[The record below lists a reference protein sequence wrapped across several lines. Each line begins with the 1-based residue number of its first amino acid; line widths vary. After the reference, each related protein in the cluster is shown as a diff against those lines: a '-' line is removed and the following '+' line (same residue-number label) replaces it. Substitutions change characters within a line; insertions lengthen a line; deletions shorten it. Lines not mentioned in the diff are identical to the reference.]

1 MTHITFASDNTDL
14 VMTQIPVRNPHTG
27 NIDYAFEELTKSEL
41 ASKISRLR
49 ENQVDWSSLE
59 VSDRGEI
66 LTQFADG
73 LARHKDQLAQALCVD
88 TGRWRLSLME
98 VDALEA
104 ITHSRVNQAIDTLQT
119 KRMKS
124 GSNDISHLQVF
135 VPYPVVGVISPWNY
149 PLILSF
155 LDAVP
160 ALLAGCSVIIKPS
173 EITPRFIE
181 VVNQVLSDTVELGAV
196 VTVVPGTASTG
207 NNLIDLVDVI
217 NFTGSV
223 ETGRQVATRAA
234 SQLKPA
240 FLELGGK
247 DPAIVLESADI
258 ERAAQAILHCATV
271 NTGQACFSIER
282 VYVHEALASK
292 FIHLIS
298 SLAEEIS
305 LNTEDPAKG
314 EIGPIIS
321 ARQIQVIDLHLNDAR
336 EKKASFLTGGVIE
349 QHGGSWLRPTVVTD
363 VDHSML
369 LMQKETFAPII
380 PIMTFKETSEA
391 VYLAND
397 SEYGLSAAV
406 FGDLDKSEAVA
417 LNLDAGGIYCNDV
430 DLIGSAH
437 ESAEKMSFKNSG
449 LGGSRYGPEGITR
462 FTRKQSVVFQHGSGV
477 TIDDL

>member
-1 MTHITFASDNTDL
+1 
-14 VMTQIPVRNPHTG
+14 MTQIPVRNPHTG
-27 NIDYAFEELTKSEL
+27 DIDYAFEELTKSEL

-73 LARHKDQLAQALCVD
+73 LARHKDQLTQALCVD

-104 ITHSRVNQAIDTLQT
+104 ITRSRVNQAIVTLQT

-124 GSNDISHLQVF
+124 ESDDISHLQVF

-181 VVNQVLSDTVELGAV
+181 AVNQVLSDTVELGAV
-196 VTVVPGTASTG
+196 VDVVPGTASTG

-234 SQLKPA
+234 NQLKPA

-298 SLAEEIS
+298 SLAEELS

-314 EIGPIIS
+314 VIGPIIS

-462 FTRKQSVVFQHGSGV
+462 FTRKQSVVFQHGSSV

>member
-1 MTHITFASDNTDL
+1 
-14 VMTQIPVRNPHTG
+14 MTQIPVRNPHTG
-27 NIDYAFEELTKSEL
+27 NIDYAFVEPTKGEL

-49 ENQVDWSSLE
+49 ENQVDWSSLP
-59 VSDRGEI
+59 VRARGEI
-66 LTQFADG
+66 LRQFADG
-73 LARHKDQLAQALCVD
+73 LSRHKDQLTQALCVD
-88 TGRWRLSLME
+88 TGRWRLSVME
-98 VDALEA
+98 VEALQS
-104 ITHSRVNQAIDTLQT
+104 ITHSRVSQAIDTLQT
-119 KRMKS
+119 KRVKS
-124 GSNDISHLQVF
+124 ESADVSHLQVF

-173 EITPRFIE
+173 EITPRFIDA
-181 VVNQVLSDTVELGAV
+181 VNQVLDDTVELRTV
-196 VTVVPGTASTG
+196 VDVVPGTAFTG
-207 NNLIDLVDVI
+207 SNLIDLVDAV

-223 ETGRQVATRAA
+223 ETGRQVAARAA

-258 ERAAQAILHCATV
+258 QRAAHAILHCATV

-305 LNTEDPAKG
+305 LNTEDPAQG
-314 EIGPIIS
+314 AIGPIIS
-321 ARQIQVIDLHLNDAR
+321 GKQIQIIDQHLNDAR
-336 EKKASFLTGGVIE
+336 EKKARFLTGGVIE

-369 LMQKETFAPII
+369 LMRKETFAPII

-397 SEYGLSAAV
+397 SEYGLSAAI
-406 FGDLDKSEAVA
+406 FGDLDESEGVA
-417 LNLDAGGIYCNDV
+417 LSLDAGGIYCNDV
-430 DLIGSAH
+430 DLIDSAH

-462 FTRKQSVVFQHGSGV
+462 FTRKQSVVFQHGSAV

>member
-1 MTHITFASDNTDL
+1 
-14 VMTQIPVRNPHTG
+14 MTQIPVRNPHTG
-27 NIDYAFEELTKSEL
+27 DIDYAFVEPTNSEL

-49 ENQVDWSSLE
+49 ENQLDWSSLQ

-66 LTQFADG
+66 LRQFADG
-73 LARHKDQLAQALCVD
+73 LARHKDQLAQALCID
-88 TGRWRLSLME
+88 TGRWRLSVME

-104 ITHSRVNQAIDTLQT
+104 ITHSRVNQAIVTLQT
-119 KRMKS
+119 KRMES
-124 GSNDISHLQVF
+124 ESIDISHLQVF

-173 EITPRFIE
+173 EVTPRFIE
-181 VVNQVLSDTVELGAV
+181 AVNQVLSDTVELGAV
-196 VTVVPGTASTG
+196 VDVVPGTASTG

-282 VYVHEALASK
+282 VYVHEALASN

-298 SLAEEIS
+298 SLAEVIS
-305 LNTEDPAKG
+305 LNTEDPGKG
-314 EIGPIIS
+314 VIGPIIS
-321 ARQIQVIDLHLNDAR
+321 AKQIKVIDLHLNDAR

-397 SEYGLSAAV
+397 SEYGLSAAI

-462 FTRKQSVVFQHGSGV
+462 FARKQSVVFQHGSGV

>member
-1 MTHITFASDNTDL
+1 
-14 VMTQIPVRNPHTG
+14 MTQIPVRNPHTG
-27 NIDYAFEELTKSEL
+27 DIDYSFAEPTKSEL

-49 ENQVDWSSLE
+49 ENQLDWSSLQ

-66 LTQFADG
+66 LRQFADG
-73 LARHKDQLAQALCVD
+73 LARHKDQLAQALCID
-88 TGRWRLSLME
+88 TGRWRLSVME

-104 ITHSRVNQAIDTLQT
+104 ITHSRVNQAIVALQT
-119 KRMKS
+119 KRMES
-124 GSNDISHLQVF
+124 ESIDISHLQVF

-173 EITPRFIE
+173 EVTPRFIE
-181 VVNQVLSDTVELGAV
+181 AVNQVLSDTVELGTV
-196 VTVVPGTASTG
+196 VDVVPGTAATG
-207 NNLIDLVDVI
+207 NNLIDLVDAI

-234 SQLKPA
+234 NQLKPA

-292 FIHLIS
+292 FINLIS

-314 EIGPIIS
+314 AIGPIIS
-321 ARQIQVIDLHLNDAR
+321 AKQIQVIDLHLKDAR
-336 EKKASFLTGGVIE
+336 NKKASFLTGGIIE
-349 QHGGSWLRPTVVTD
+349 HHGGSWLRPTVVTD

-369 LMQKETFAPII
+369 LMRKETFAPII
-380 PIMTFKETSEA
+380 PIMTFRKTSEA

-417 LNLDAGGIYCNDV
+417 LKLDAGGIYCNDV

>member
-1 MTHITFASDNTDL
+1 
-14 VMTQIPVRNPHTG
+14 MTQIPVRNPHTG
-27 NIDYAFEELTKSEL
+27 EFDYAFLEPTKSEL
-41 ASKISRLR
+41 VSKVSRLR
-49 ENQVDWSSLE
+49 ENHLDWSSLQ

-66 LTQFADG
+66 LRQFADG
-73 LARHKDQLAQALCVD
+73 LARHKDQLVEALCID
-88 TGRWRLSLME
+88 TGRWRLSVME

-104 ITHSRVNQAIDTLQT
+104 ITHSRVNQAIVTLQT
-119 KRMKS
+119 KRMES
-124 GSNDISHLQVF
+124 ESIDISHLQVF

-160 ALLAGCSVIIKPS
+160 ALLSGCSVIVKPS
-173 EITPRFIE
+173 EVTPRFIE
-181 VVNQVLSDTVELGAV
+181 AVNQVLSDTVELGAV
-196 VTVVPGTASTG
+196 VDVVPGTAATG
-207 NNLIDLVDVI
+207 NNLIDLVDAI

-234 SQLKPA
+234 NQLKPA

-292 FIHLIS
+292 FIDLIS

-314 EIGPIIS
+314 VIGPIIS
-321 ARQIQVIDLHLNDAR
+321 AKQIQVIDLHLKDAR
-336 EKKASFLTGGVIE
+336 NKKASFLTGGIIE
-349 QHGGSWLRPTVVTD
+349 HHGGSWLRPTVVTD

-369 LMQKETFAPII
+369 LMRKETFAPIV
-380 PIMTFKETSEA
+380 PCLLYTS
-391 VYLAND
+391 D
-397 SEYGLSAAV
+397 AA
-406 FGDLDKSEAVA
+406 DE
-417 LNLDAGGIYCNDV
+417 
-430 DLIGSAH
+430 
-437 ESAEKMSFKNSG
+437 
-449 LGGSRYGPEGITR
+449 
-462 FTRKQSVVFQHGSGV
+462 
-477 TIDDL
+477 

>member
-1 MTHITFASDNTDL
+1 
-14 VMTQIPVRNPHTG
+14 MTQIPVRNPHTG
-27 NIDYAFEELTKSEL
+27 NIDYAFVEPTKGEL

-49 ENQVDWSSLE
+49 ENQVDWSSLP
-59 VSDRGEI
+59 VRARGEI
-66 LTQFADG
+66 LRQFADG
-73 LARHKDQLAQALCVD
+73 LRRHKDQLTQALCVD
-88 TGRWRLSLME
+88 SGRWSLSVME
-98 VDALEA
+98 VEALQA
-104 ITHSRVNQAIDTLQT
+104 ITHSRVNQAIATLQT

-124 GSNDISHLQVF
+124 GNNDISHLQVF

-173 EITPRFIE
+173 EITPRFIDA
-181 VVNQVLSDTVELGAV
+181 VNQVLDDTVELRTV
-196 VTVVPGTASTG
+196 VDVVPGTAFTG
-207 NNLIDLVDVI
+207 SNLIDLVDAV

-223 ETGRQVATRAA
+223 ETGRQVAARAA

-258 ERAAQAILHCATV
+258 QRAAHAILHCATV

-305 LNTEDPAKG
+305 LNTEDPAQG
-314 EIGPIIS
+314 AIGPIIS
-321 ARQIQVIDLHLNDAR
+321 GKQIQIIDQHLNDAR
-336 EKKASFLTGGVIE
+336 EKKARFLTGGVIE

-397 SEYGLSAAV
+397 SEYGLSAAI
-406 FGDLDKSEAVA
+406 FGDLDTSEAVA
-417 LNLDAGGIYCNDV
+417 LSLDAGGIYCNDV

-462 FTRKQSVVFQHGSGV
+462 FTRKQSVVFQHGSAV
-477 TIDDL
+477 TIDEL

>member
-1 MTHITFASDNTDL
+1 
-14 VMTQIPVRNPHTG
+14 MTQIPVRNPHTG
-27 NIDYAFEELTKSEL
+27 DIDYAFEELTKSEL

-49 ENQVDWSSLE
+49 ENQVDWTSLE

-292 FIHLIS
+292 FIPLIS

-314 EIGPIIS
+314 VIGPIIS
-321 ARQIQVIDLHLNDAR
+321 AKQIQVIDLHLNDAR

-363 VDHSML
+363 VEHS
-369 LMQKETFAPII
+369 
-380 PIMTFKETSEA
+380 
-391 VYLAND
+391 
-397 SEYGLSAAV
+397 
-406 FGDLDKSEAVA
+406 
-417 LNLDAGGIYCNDV
+417 
-430 DLIGSAH
+430 
-437 ESAEKMSFKNSG
+437 
-449 LGGSRYGPEGITR
+449 R
-462 FTRKQSVVFQHGSGV
+462 
-477 TIDDL
+477 

>member
-1 MTHITFASDNTDL
+1 
-14 VMTQIPVRNPHTG
+14 MTQIPVRNPHTG
-27 NIDYAFEELTKSEL
+27 DIDYAFEELTKSEL

-49 ENQVDWSSLE
+49 ENQVDWTSLE

-181 VVNQVLSDTVELGAV
+181 IVNQVLSDTVELGAV

-258 ERAAQAILHCATV
+258 ERAAQASLHCATV

-314 EIGPIIS
+314 VIGPIIS
-321 ARQIQVIDLHLNDAR
+321 AKQIQVIDLHLNDAR
-336 EKKASFLTGGVIE
+336 EKNARFLTGGVIE
-349 QHGGSWLRPTVVTD
+349 QHGGSWHRPTVVTD
-363 VDHSML
+363 GDHSML

-397 SEYGLSAAV
+397 SEYGLSAAI

-437 ESAEKMSFKNSG
+437 GSAEKICFKNSG

-462 FTRKQSVVFQHGSGV
+462 FTRKQSVVFQHGRGG

>member
-1 MTHITFASDNTDL
+1 
-14 VMTQIPVRNPHTG
+14 MTQIPVRNPHTG
-27 NIDYAFEELTKSEL
+27 DIDYAFEELTKSEL

-124 GSNDISHLQVF
+124 ESNDISHLQVF

-181 VVNQVLSDTVELGAV
+181 AVNQVLSDTVELGAV

-314 EIGPIIS
+314 VIGPIIS
-321 ARQIQVIDLHLNDAR
+321 AKQIQVIDLHLNDAR

-417 LNLDAGGIYCNDV
+417 LNLDAG
-430 DLIGSAH
+430 
-437 ESAEKMSFKNSG
+437 
-449 LGGSRYGPEGITR
+449 
-462 FTRKQSVVFQHGSGV
+462 
-477 TIDDL
+477 

>member
-1 MTHITFASDNTDL
+1 
-14 VMTQIPVRNPHTG
+14 MTQIPVRNPHTG

-49 ENQVDWSSLE
+49 ENQVDWASLP
-59 VSDRGEI
+59 VRARGEI
-66 LTQFADG
+66 LRQFADG
-73 LARHKDQLAQALCVD
+73 LSRHKDQLAQALCVD

-98 VDALEA
+98 VEALQA
-104 ITHSRVNQAIDTLQT
+104 ITHSRVSQAIDTLQT
-119 KRMKS
+119 KRVKS
-124 GSNDISHLQVF
+124 KNADVSHLQVF

-181 VVNQVLSDTVELGAV
+181 VINQVLSDTVELSTV
-196 VTVVPGTASTG
+196 VDVVPGTASTG

-314 EIGPIIS
+314 VIGPIIS

-437 ESAEKMSFKNSG
+437 ESAEKMSFKSSG

-462 FTRKQSVVFQHGSGV
+462 FTRKQSVVFQHGNGV

>member
-1 MTHITFASDNTDL
+1 
-14 VMTQIPVRNPHTG
+14 MTQIPVRNPHTG
-27 NIDYAFEELTKSEL
+27 EFDYAFLEPTKSEL
-41 ASKISRLR
+41 VSKVSRLR
-49 ENQVDWSSLE
+49 ENQLDWSSLQ

-66 LTQFADG
+66 LRQFADG
-73 LARHKDQLAQALCVD
+73 LARHKDQLVEALCID
-88 TGRWRLSLME
+88 TGRWRLSVME

-104 ITHSRVNQAIDTLQT
+104 ITHSRVNQAITTLQT
-119 KRMKS
+119 KRMQS
-124 GSNDISHLQVF
+124 ESDDISHLQVF

-173 EITPRFIE
+173 EVTPRFIE
-181 VVNQVLSDTVELGAV
+181 AVNAILSDTVEFGAV
-196 VTVVPGTASTG
+196 VDVVPGTASTG
-207 NNLIDLVDVI
+207 SNLIDIVDAI

-223 ETGRQVATRAA
+223 DTGRQVATRAA
-234 SQLKPA
+234 NQLKPA

-258 ERAAQAILHCATV
+258 ERAAQAILHCSTV

-292 FIHLIS
+292 FIDLIS

-305 LNTEDPAKG
+305 LNTEDSAKG
-314 EIGPIIS
+314 AIGPIIS
-321 ARQIQVIDLHLNDAR
+321 AKQIQVIDLHLKDAR
-336 EKKASFLTGGVIE
+336 NK
-349 QHGGSWLRPTVVTD
+349 
-363 VDHSML
+363 
-369 LMQKETFAPII
+369 I
-380 PIMTFKETSEA
+380 PIMTFRKTSEA
-391 VYLAND
+391 VHLAND
-397 SEYGLSAAV
+397 PEYGLSAAV
-406 FGDLDKSEAVA
+406 FGDLEKSEAVA
-417 LNLDAGGIYCNDV
+417 LKLDAGGIYCNDV

>member
-1 MTHITFASDNTDL
+1 
-14 VMTQIPVRNPHTG
+14 MTQIPVRNPHTG

-41 ASKISRLR
+41 ASKILRLR
-49 ENQVDWSSLE
+49 ENQVDWASSP
-59 VSDRGEI
+59 VRARGEI
-66 LTQFADG
+66 LRQFADG
-73 LARHKDQLAQALCVD
+73 LSRHKDQLAQALCVD

-98 VDALEA
+98 VEALQA
-104 ITHSRVNQAIDTLQT
+104 ITHSRVSQAIDTLQT
-119 KRMKS
+119 KRVKS
-124 GSNDISHLQVF
+124 KNADVSHLQVF

-181 VVNQVLSDTVELGAV
+181 VINQVLSDTVELSTV
-196 VTVVPGTASTG
+196 VDVVPGTASTG

-282 VYVHEALASK
+282 VYVHESLASK

-314 EIGPIIS
+314 VIGPIIS

-336 EKKASFLTGGVIE
+336 GKKASFLTGGVIE

-437 ESAEKMSFKNSG
+437 ESAEKMSFKSSG

-462 FTRKQSVVFQHGSGV
+462 FTRKQSVVFQHGNGV

>member
-1 MTHITFASDNTDL
+1 M
-14 VMTQIPVRNPHTG
+14 
-27 NIDYAFEELTKSEL
+27 
-41 ASKISRLR
+41 
-49 ENQVDWSSLE
+49 
-59 VSDRGEI
+59 
-66 LTQFADG
+66 
-73 LARHKDQLAQALCVD
+73 
-88 TGRWRLSLME
+88 
-98 VDALEA
+98 DA
-104 ITHSRVNQAIDTLQT
+104 
-119 KRMKS
+119 
-124 GSNDISHLQVF
+124 
-135 VPYPVVGVISPWNY
+135 
-149 PLILSF
+149 
-155 LDAVP
+155 
-160 ALLAGCSVIIKPS
+160 
-173 EITPRFIE
+173 
-181 VVNQVLSDTVELGAV
+181 
-196 VTVVPGTASTG
+196 
-207 NNLIDLVDVI
+207 I

-234 SQLKPA
+234 NQLKPA

-282 VYVHEALASK
+282 VYVHEALATK
-292 FIHLIS
+292 FIDLIS

-314 EIGPIIS
+314 AIGPIIS
-321 ARQIQVIDLHLNDAR
+321 AKQIEVIDLHLKDAR
-336 EKKASFLTGGVIE
+336 YKKASFLTGGIIE
-349 QHGGSWLRPTVVTD
+349 HHGGSWLRPTVVTD

-369 LMQKETFAPII
+369 LMRKETFAPII
-380 PIMTFKETSEA
+380 PIMTFRKTSEA
-391 VYLAND
+391 VFLAND

-417 LNLDAGGIYCNDV
+417 LKLDAGGIYCNDV

>member
-1 MTHITFASDNTDL
+1 
-14 VMTQIPVRNPHTG
+14 MTQIPVRNPHTG
-27 NIDYAFEELTKSEL
+27 DIDYAFEELTKSEL

-73 LARHKDQLAQALCVD
+73 LARHKDQLTQALCVD

-104 ITHSRVNQAIDTLQT
+104 ITRSRVNQAIVTLQT

-124 GSNDISHLQVF
+124 ESDDISHLQVF

-181 VVNQVLSDTVELGAV
+181 AVNQVLSDTVELGAV
-196 VTVVPGTASTG
+196 VDVVPGTASTG

-217 NFTGSV
+217 NFTGSG

-234 SQLKPA
+234 NQLKPA

-298 SLAEEIS
+298 SLAEELS

-314 EIGPIIS
+314 VIGPIIS

-462 FTRKQSVVFQHGSGV
+462 FTRKQSVVFQHVSGV

>member
-1 MTHITFASDNTDL
+1 
-14 VMTQIPVRNPHTG
+14 MTQIPVRNPHTG
-27 NIDYAFEELTKSEL
+27 NIDYAFVEPTKGEL

-49 ENQVDWSSLE
+49 ENQVDWSSLP
-59 VSDRGEI
+59 VRARGEI
-66 LTQFADG
+66 LRQFADG
-73 LARHKDQLAQALCVD
+73 LSRHKDQLTQALCVD
-88 TGRWRLSLME
+88 TGRWSLSVME
-98 VDALEA
+98 VEALQA
-104 ITHSRVNQAIDTLQT
+104 ITHSRVSQAIDTLQT
-119 KRMKS
+119 KRVKS
-124 GSNDISHLQVF
+124 ESADVSHLQVF

-173 EITPRFIE
+173 EITPRFIDA
-181 VVNQVLSDTVELGAV
+181 VNQVLDDTVELRTV
-196 VTVVPGTASTG
+196 VDVVPGTAFTG
-207 NNLIDLVDVI
+207 SNLIDLVDAV

-223 ETGRQVATRAA
+223 ETGRQVAARAA

-258 ERAAQAILHCATV
+258 QRAAHAILHCATV

-305 LNTEDPAKG
+305 LNTEDPAQG
-314 EIGPIIS
+314 AIGPIIS
-321 ARQIQVIDLHLNDAR
+321 GKQIQIIDQHLNDAR
-336 EKKASFLTGGVIE
+336 EKKARFLTGGVIE

-369 LMQKETFAPII
+369 LMRKETFAPII

-397 SEYGLSAAV
+397 SEYGLSAAI

-417 LNLDAGGIYCNDV
+417 LSLNAGGIYCNDV

-462 FTRKQSVVFQHGSGV
+462 FTRKQSVVFQHGSAV

>member
-1 MTHITFASDNTDL
+1 
-14 VMTQIPVRNPHTG
+14 MTQIPVRNPHTG
-27 NIDYAFEELTKSEL
+27 DIDYAFEELTKSEL

-49 ENQVDWSSLE
+49 ENQVDWTSLE

-104 ITHSRVNQAIDTLQT
+104 ITHSRVNQAIVTLQT
-119 KRMKS
+119 KRMNS
-124 GSNDISHLQVF
+124 ESDDISHLQVF

-292 FIHLIS
+292 FIPLIS

-314 EIGPIIS
+314 VIGPIIS
-321 ARQIQVIDLHLNDAR
+321 AKQIQVIDLHLNDAR

-363 VDHSML
+363 VEHS
-369 LMQKETFAPII
+369 
-380 PIMTFKETSEA
+380 
-391 VYLAND
+391 
-397 SEYGLSAAV
+397 
-406 FGDLDKSEAVA
+406 
-417 LNLDAGGIYCNDV
+417 
-430 DLIGSAH
+430 
-437 ESAEKMSFKNSG
+437 
-449 LGGSRYGPEGITR
+449 R
-462 FTRKQSVVFQHGSGV
+462 
-477 TIDDL
+477 

>member
-1 MTHITFASDNTDL
+1 
-14 VMTQIPVRNPHTG
+14 MTQIPVRNPHTG
-27 NIDYAFEELTKSEL
+27 DIDYAFEELTKSEL
-41 ASKISRLR
+41 ESKISRIR

-59 VSDRGEI
+59 VSDRGEV
-66 LTQFADG
+66 LKQFADG
-73 LARHKDQLAQALCVD
+73 LARHKDELTQALCID

-104 ITHSRVNQAIDTLQT
+104 ITRSRVNQAIVTLQT
-119 KRMKS
+119 KRMQS
-124 GSNDISHLQVF
+124 ESDDISHLQLF

-181 VVNQVLSDTVELGAV
+181 AVNQVLSDTVELGAV
-196 VTVVPGTASTG
+196 VDVVPGTASTG

-282 VYVHEALASK
+282 VYVHEALASN

-298 SLAEEIS
+298 SLAEDIS

-314 EIGPIIS
+314 AIGPIIS
-321 ARQIQVIDLHLNDAR
+321 AKQIQVIDLHLNDAR
-336 EKKASFLTGGVIE
+336 EKKARFLTGGVIE
-349 QHGGSWLRPTVVTD
+349 EHGGSWLRPTVVTD

-406 FGDLDKSEAVA
+406 FGDLDKSETVA
-417 LNLDAGGIYCNDV
+417 LKLDAGGIYCNDV

-437 ESAEKMSFKNSG
+437 ELAEKMSFKNSG

-462 FTRKQSVVFQHGSGV
+462 FTRKQCVVFQHGSAV
-477 TIDDL
+477 TIDEL

>member
-1 MTHITFASDNTDL
+1 
-14 VMTQIPVRNPHTG
+14 MTQIPVRNPHTG
-27 NIDYAFEELTKSEL
+27 NIDYAFVEPTKGEL

-49 ENQVDWSSLE
+49 ENQVDWSSLP
-59 VSDRGEI
+59 VRARGEI
-66 LTQFADG
+66 LRQFADG
-73 LARHKDQLAQALCVD
+73 LSRHKDQLTQALCVD
-88 TGRWRLSLME
+88 TGRWSLSVME
-98 VDALEA
+98 VEALQA
-104 ITHSRVNQAIDTLQT
+104 ITHSRVSQAIDTLQT
-119 KRMKS
+119 KRVKS
-124 GSNDISHLQVF
+124 ESADVSHLQVF

-173 EITPRFIE
+173 EITPRFIDA
-181 VVNQVLSDTVELGAV
+181 VNQVLDETVELRTV
-196 VTVVPGTASTG
+196 VDVVPGTAFTG
-207 NNLIDLVDVI
+207 SNLIDLVDAV

-223 ETGRQVATRAA
+223 ETGRQVAARAA

-258 ERAAQAILHCATV
+258 QRAAHAILHCATV

-305 LNTEDPAKG
+305 LNTEDPAQG
-314 EIGPIIS
+314 AIGPIIS
-321 ARQIQVIDLHLNDAR
+321 GKQIQIIDQHLKDAR
-336 EKKASFLTGGVIE
+336 EKKARFLTGGVIE

-369 LMQKETFAPII
+369 LMRKETFAPII

-397 SEYGLSAAV
+397 SEYGLSAAI
-406 FGDLDKSEAVA
+406 FGDLDKSEGVA
-417 LNLDAGGIYCNDV
+417 LSLDAGGIYCNDV
-430 DLIGSAH
+430 DLIDSAH

-462 FTRKQSVVFQHGSGV
+462 FTRKQSVVFQHGSAV

>member
-1 MTHITFASDNTDL
+1 
-14 VMTQIPVRNPHTG
+14 MTQIPVRNPHTG
-27 NIDYAFEELTKSEL
+27 DIDYAFEELTKSEL

-49 ENQVDWSSLE
+49 ENQVDWSSLP
-59 VSDRGEI
+59 VRARGEI
-66 LTQFADG
+66 LRQFADG
-73 LARHKDQLAQALCVD
+73 LSKHKDQLAQALCVD

-98 VDALEA
+98 VDALQA
-104 ITHSRVNQAIDTLQT
+104 ITHSRVSQAIVTLQT

-173 EITPRFIE
+173 EITPRFIDA
-181 VVNQVLSDTVELGAV
+181 VNQVLDDTVELRTV
-196 VTVVPGTASTG
+196 VDVVPGTAFTG
-207 NNLIDLVDVI
+207 SNLIDLVDAV

-223 ETGRQVATRAA
+223 ETGRQVAARAA

-258 ERAAQAILHCATV
+258 QRAAQAILHCATV

-305 LNTEDPAKG
+305 LNTEDPAQG
-314 EIGPIIS
+314 AIGPIIS
-321 ARQIQVIDLHLNDAR
+321 GKQIQIIDQHLNDAR
-336 EKKASFLTGGVIE
+336 EKKARFLTGGVIE

-369 LMQKETFAPII
+369 LMRKETFAPII

-397 SEYGLSAAV
+397 SEYGLSAAI
-406 FGDLDKSEAVA
+406 FGDLDTSEAVA
-417 LNLDAGGIYCNDV
+417 LSLDAGGIYCNDV

-462 FTRKQSVVFQHGSGV
+462 FTRKQSVVFQHGSAV

>member
-1 MTHITFASDNTDL
+1 
-14 VMTQIPVRNPHTG
+14 MTQIPVRNPHTG
-27 NIDYAFEELTKSEL
+27 NIDYAFVEPTKGEL

-49 ENQVDWSSLE
+49 ENQVDWSSLP
-59 VSDRGEI
+59 VRARGEI
-66 LTQFADG
+66 LRQFANG
-73 LARHKDQLAQALCVD
+73 LSRHKDQLTQALCVD
-88 TGRWRLSLME
+88 TGRWRLSVME
-98 VDALEA
+98 VEALQA
-104 ITHSRVNQAIDTLQT
+104 ITHSRVSQAIDTLQT
-119 KRMKS
+119 KRVKS
-124 GSNDISHLQVF
+124 ETADVSHLQVF
-135 VPYPVVGVISPWNY
+135 VAYPVVGVISPWNY

-173 EITPRFIE
+173 EITPRFIDA
-181 VVNQVLSDTVELGAV
+181 VNQVLDDTVELRTV
-196 VTVVPGTASTG
+196 VDVVPGTALTG
-207 NNLIDLVDVI
+207 SNLIDLVDAV

-223 ETGRQVATRAA
+223 ETGRRVAARAA

-258 ERAAQAILHCATV
+258 QRAAHAILHCATV

-282 VYVHEALASK
+282 VYVHETLASN

-305 LNTEDPAKG
+305 LNTEDPAQG
-314 EIGPIIS
+314 AIGPIIS
-321 ARQIQVIDLHLNDAR
+321 GKQIQIIDQHLNDAR
-336 EKKASFLTGGVIE
+336 EKKARFLTGGVIE
-349 QHGGSWLRPTVVTD
+349 QHGGSWLRPTVVTN

-369 LMQKETFAPII
+369 LMRKETFAPII
-380 PIMTFKETSEA
+380 PIMAFKETSEA

-397 SEYGLSAAV
+397 SGYGLSAAI

-417 LNLDAGGIYCNDV
+417 LSLDAGGIYCNDV

-462 FTRKQSVVFQHGSGV
+462 FTRKQSVVFQHGSAV

>member
-1 MTHITFASDNTDL
+1 
-14 VMTQIPVRNPHTG
+14 MTQIPVRNPHTG
-27 NIDYAFEELTKSEL
+27 AIDYAFFELSESEL
-41 ASKISRLR
+41 ATKISQLR
-49 ENQVDWSSLE
+49 EHQIAWSSLQVCE
-59 VSDRGEI
+59 RGEV
-66 LTQFADG
+66 LRQFADG
-73 LARHKDQLAQALCVD
+73 LAQHKDNLAQTLCVD
-88 TGRWRLSLME
+88 TGRWRLSVME

-104 ITHSRVNQAIDTLQT
+104 ITRSRIEQAIVALQS

-124 GSNDISHLQVF
+124 KNDNVSHLQVF

-160 ALLAGCSVIIKPS
+160 ALLAGCAVIIKPS
-173 EITPRFIE
+173 EITPRFVE
-181 VVNQVLSDTVELGAV
+181 VISQVLNNTVELSTV
-196 VTVVPGTASTG
+196 VNIVPGTKRTG
-207 NNLIDLVDVI
+207 ENLIDLVDVI

-223 ETGRQVATRAA
+223 ETGRQVSARAA
-234 SQLKPA
+234 SQLKPV

-258 ERAAQAILHCATV
+258 DRAAQAILYCATV
-271 NTGQACFSIER
+271 NSGQACFSIER

-292 FIHLIS
+292 FIDLIS
-298 SLAEEIS
+298 SLADDLS
-305 LNTEDPAKG
+305 LNTENPAEG
-314 EIGPIIS
+314 AIGPIIS
-321 ARQIQVIDLHLNDAR
+321 TKQIEVIGQHLEDA
-336 EKKASFLTGGVIE
+336 KNSKAKFLTGGVIE

-369 LMQKETFAPII
+369 LMREETFAPIV

-391 VYLAND
+391 VYLANN

-406 FGDLDKSEAVA
+406 FGELDKSEAVA
-417 LNLDAGGIYCNDV
+417 LNLDVGEIYCNDV

-437 ESAEKMSFKNSG
+437 ESAEKMSFKSSG
-449 LGGSRYGPEGITR
+449 LGGSRYGPEGFTR
-462 FTRKQSVVFQHGSGV
+462 FTRKQSVVFQHGSGI

>member
-1 MTHITFASDNTDL
+1 
-14 VMTQIPVRNPHTG
+14 MTQIPVRNPHTG

-49 ENQVDWSSLE
+49 ENQVDWSSLT
-59 VSDRGEI
+59 VRARGEI
-66 LTQFADG
+66 LRQFADG
-73 LARHKDQLAQALCVD
+73 LSRHKDQLAQALCVD
-88 TGRWRLSLME
+88 TGRWRLSVME
-98 VDALEA
+98 VEALQA
-104 ITHSRVNQAIDTLQT
+104 ITHSRVSQAIDTLQT
-119 KRMKS
+119 KRVKS
-124 GSNDISHLQVF
+124 KNADVSHLQVF

-181 VVNQVLSDTVELGAV
+181 AVNQVLSDTVELGAV
-196 VTVVPGTASTG
+196 VDVVPGTASTG

-314 EIGPIIS
+314 VIGPIIS

-336 EKKASFLTGGVIE
+336 GKKASFLTGGVIE

-437 ESAEKMSFKNSG
+437 ESAEKMSFKSSG

-462 FTRKQSVVFQHGSGV
+462 FTRKQSVVFQHGNGV

>member
-1 MTHITFASDNTDL
+1 
-14 VMTQIPVRNPHTG
+14 MTQIPVRNPHTG
-27 NIDYAFEELTKSEL
+27 DIDYAFVEPTNSEL

-49 ENQVDWSSLE
+49 ENQLDWSSLQ

-66 LTQFADG
+66 LRQFADG
-73 LARHKDQLAQALCVD
+73 LARHKDQLAQALCID
-88 TGRWRLSLME
+88 TGRWRLSVME

-104 ITHSRVNQAIDTLQT
+104 ITHSRVNQAIVTLQT
-119 KRMKS
+119 KRMES
-124 GSNDISHLQVF
+124 ESIDISHLQVF

-173 EITPRFIE
+173 EVTPRFIE
-181 VVNQVLSDTVELGAV
+181 AVNQVLSDTVELGAV
-196 VTVVPGTASTG
+196 VDVVPGTASTG
-207 NNLIDLVDVI
+207 NNLIDLVDAI

-234 SQLKPA
+234 NQLKPA

-247 DPAIVLESADI
+247 DPAIVLKSADI

-282 VYVHEALASK
+282 VYVHEALATK
-292 FIHLIS
+292 FIDLIS

-314 EIGPIIS
+314 TIGPIIS
-321 ARQIQVIDLHLNDAR
+321 AKQIEVIDLHLKDAR
-336 EKKASFLTGGVIE
+336 YKKASFLTGGIIE
-349 QHGGSWLRPTVVTD
+349 HHGGSWLRPTVVTD

-369 LMQKETFAPII
+369 LMRKETFAPII
-380 PIMTFKETSEA
+380 PIMTFRKTSEA
-391 VYLAND
+391 VFLAND

-417 LNLDAGGIYCNDV
+417 LKLDAGGIYCNDV

-462 FTRKQSVVFQHGSGV
+462 FTRKQSVVFQHGSGA

>member
-1 MTHITFASDNTDL
+1 
-14 VMTQIPVRNPHTG
+14 MTQIPVRNPHTG
-27 NIDYAFEELTKSEL
+27 EFDYAFLEPTKSEL
-41 ASKISRLR
+41 VSKVSRLR
-49 ENQVDWSSLE
+49 ENQLDWSSLQ

-66 LTQFADG
+66 LRQFADG
-73 LARHKDQLAQALCVD
+73 LARHKDQLVEALCID
-88 TGRWRLSLME
+88 TGRWRLSVME

-104 ITHSRVNQAIDTLQT
+104 ITHSRVNQAITTLQT

-124 GSNDISHLQVF
+124 ESVDISHLQVF

-160 ALLAGCSVIIKPS
+160 ALLAGCAVIVKPS
-173 EITPRFIE
+173 EVTPRFIE
-181 VVNQVLSDTVELGAV
+181 AVNQVLSDTVELGAV
-196 VTVVPGTASTG
+196 VDVVPGTAATG
-207 NNLIDLVDVI
+207 NNLIDLVDAI

-234 SQLKPA
+234 NQLKPA

-292 FIHLIS
+292 FIDLIS

-314 EIGPIIS
+314 VIGPIIS
-321 ARQIQVIDLHLNDAR
+321 AKQIQVIDLHLKDAGN
-336 EKKASFLTGGVIE
+336 KKASFLTGGIIE
-349 QHGGSWLRPTVVTD
+349 HHGGSWLRPTVVTD

-369 LMQKETFAPII
+369 LMRKETFAPIV
-380 PIMTFKETSEA
+380 PIMTFRKTSEA

-397 SEYGLSAAV
+397 SE
-406 FGDLDKSEAVA
+406 
-417 LNLDAGGIYCNDV
+417 
-430 DLIGSAH
+430 
-437 ESAEKMSFKNSG
+437 
-449 LGGSRYGPEGITR
+449 
-462 FTRKQSVVFQHGSGV
+462 
-477 TIDDL
+477 

>member
-1 MTHITFASDNTDL
+1 MTR
-14 VMTQIPVRNPHTG
+14 IPVRNPHSG
-27 NIDYAFEELTKSEL
+27 DIDYAFLEPTKSEL
-41 ASKISRLR
+41 ASKILQLR
-49 ENQVDWSSLE
+49 ENQIDWSSLQ
-59 VSDRGEI
+59 VSERGEI
-66 LTQFADG
+66 LRKFAYG
-73 LARHKDQLAQALCVD
+73 LTRNKNQLTQALSVD
-88 TGRWRLSLME
+88 TGRLRLSVME

-104 ITHSRVNQAIDTLQT
+104 ITHSRVDQAIGTLQP

-124 GSNDISHLQVF
+124 GNDQISHLQVF

-160 ALLAGCSVIIKPS
+160 ALLAGCAVIIKPS

-181 VVNQVLSDTVELGAV
+181 VVNQILKDTVELNPV
-196 VTVVPGTASTG
+196 VHVFPGTASTG
-207 NNLIDLVDVI
+207 ENLIDLVDVI

-223 ETGRQVATRAA
+223 ETGRKVAARAA

-247 DPAIVLESADI
+247 DPAIVLESANI

-282 VYVHEALASK
+282 VYVHETLASQ

-305 LNTEDPAKG
+305 LNAEDPAKG
-314 EIGPIIS
+314 AIGPIIS
-321 ARQIQVIDLHLNDAR
+321 SKQIRVIDQHLKDA
-336 EKKASFLTGGVIE
+336 KDKNAKILTGGVIE
-349 QHGGSWLRPTVVTD
+349 QHGGSWLRPTVITD

-369 LMQKETFAPII
+369 LMRKETFAPIV

-406 FGDLDKSEAVA
+406 FGDLAKSEAVA
-417 LNLDAGGIYCNDV
+417 LNLAAGGIYCNDV

-462 FTRKQSVVFQHGSGV
+462 FTRKQSVVFQHGNGV

>member
-1 MTHITFASDNTDL
+1 
-14 VMTQIPVRNPHTG
+14 MTQIPVRNPHTG
-27 NIDYAFEELTKSEL
+27 DIDYAFEELTKSEL

-49 ENQVDWSSLE
+49 ENQVDWSSLP
-59 VSDRGEI
+59 VRARGEI
-66 LTQFADG
+66 LRQFADG
-73 LARHKDQLAQALCVD
+73 LSKHKDQLAQALCVD

-98 VDALEA
+98 VDALQA
-104 ITHSRVNQAIDTLQT
+104 ITHSRVSQAIVTLQT

-173 EITPRFIE
+173 EITPRFIDA
-181 VVNQVLSDTVELGAV
+181 VNQVLDDTVELRTV
-196 VTVVPGTASTG
+196 VDVVPGTAFTG
-207 NNLIDLVDVI
+207 SNLIDLVDAV

-223 ETGRQVATRAA
+223 ETGRQVAARAA

-258 ERAAQAILHCATV
+258 QRAAQAILHCATV

-305 LNTEDPAKG
+305 LNTEDPAQG
-314 EIGPIIS
+314 AIGPIIS
-321 ARQIQVIDLHLNDAR
+321 GKQIQIIDQHLNDAR
-336 EKKASFLTGGVIE
+336 EKKARFLTGGVIE

-369 LMQKETFAPII
+369 LMRKETFAPII

-397 SEYGLSAAV
+397 SEYGLSAAI
-406 FGDLDKSEAVA
+406 FGDLDTSEAVA
-417 LNLDAGGIYCNDV
+417 LSLDAGGIYCNDV

-462 FTRKQSVVFQHGSGV
+462 FTRKQSVVFQHGSAV
-477 TIDDL
+477 TIDEL